1 MRADV
6 QTLRSRGPIRDL
18 WDDGF
23 IVWDRGQPHQPVRMS
38 YVLLAVVGLLSL
50 EWLTRKLLRLA

>member
-1 MRADV
+1 MHAPDV
-6 QTLRSRGPIRDL
+6 QTLRNRGPIQDL

-23 IVWDRGQPHQPVRMS
+23 VVWDREPQPITMS

-50 EWLTRKLLRLA
+50 EWLTCKLLRLA